1 MSCLPSFAID
11 KEKASSISLWKSCIE
26 WFSAYHCFIWCGK
39 AWQSHDRGRDI
50 TRLPPWLTAGES
62 PLLTRRDF
70 LGGHLAGSLPLFFNK
85 GRCTKFKVSGMVFW
99 EQNIGEYQQADE
111 GRYERETPSDR
122 GNCFGG
128 KAYEL
133 ESLTLQ
139 CFTSET
145 PGASVSEAEW
155 RQWQVIIPPP
165 GKNRAPPLTRGGFF
179 IYDTASEAIRDPL
192 TRGSF
197 YVKIKFLLFWYVF
210 QNKLCK

>member
-1 MSCLPSFAID
+1 MTEGEILQDS
-11 KEKASSISLWKSCIE
+11 
-26 WFSAYHCFIWCGK
+26 
-39 AWQSHDRGRDI
+39 
-50 TRLPPWLTAGES
+50 PPDS
-62 PLLTRRDF
+62 PLVSHLSWQEETF
-70 LGGHLAGSLPLFFNK
+70 WGGHLAGSLPLFFNK
-85 GRCTKFKVSGMVFW
+85 GRYTKFKGSGMVFW
-99 EQNIGEYQQADE
+99 EQNVGEYQQADE
-111 GRYERETPSDR
+111 GRYERVTPSNR

-139 CFTSET
+139 CFTCET
-145 PGASVSEAEW
+145 PGASVSGAEW

-165 GKNRAPPLTRGGFF
+165 GKNRAPPLTREGFF
-179 IYDTASEAIRDPL
+179 YDTASEAIRDPL